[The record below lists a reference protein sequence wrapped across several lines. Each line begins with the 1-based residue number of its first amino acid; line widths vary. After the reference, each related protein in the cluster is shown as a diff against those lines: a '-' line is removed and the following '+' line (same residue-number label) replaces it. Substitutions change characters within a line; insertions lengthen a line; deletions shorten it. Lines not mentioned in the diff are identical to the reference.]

1 MSTIFSK
8 IVHKQ
13 CLHACNFFRVCWRSL
28 IKRIDGISGLRK
40 CFTENLRRSHF
51 NSGWGC
57 GEALNPWF
65 KRNLHY
71 RLETSAVLFEDNSSS
86 MSGHCS
92 ARESVIMRTLTRL
105 AITSTHS
112 NHQFFQQYL
121 LEGVKVL
128 FHPFP
133 FPIFPKPRS
142 CSLSGSCS
150 IEGEMSTDEEGEIVD
165 LPVSSNEVYLAPKD
179 PAVPRPETILKIAC

>member
-1 MSTIFSK
+1 MDQLWIDIGELWSFMDKNCQRIVVNPKMSTIFSK

-13 CLHACNFFRVCWRSL
+13 CLYACNFFRVCWRSL

-40 CFTENLRRSHF
+40 CFTENLRQSHF

-86 MSGHCS
+86 MYGGNQ
-92 ARESVIMRTLTRL
+92 APSVTIYIFGVLKNIFF
-105 AITSTHS
+105 IT
-112 NHQFFQQYL
+112 
-121 LEGVKVL
+121 GC
-128 FHPFP
+128 
-133 FPIFPKPRS
+133 PKNG
-142 CSLSGSCS
+142 LNF
-150 IEGEMSTDEEGEIVD
+150 D
-165 LPVSSNEVYLAPKD
+165 L
-179 PAVPRPETILKIAC
+179 